1 MVSRIIELEQRQA
14 GEEDRTTR
22 FVESARGTW
31 TVVRR
36 HRVILFVT
44 MALCV
49 LAGVIYILL
58 STPDYR
64 ATASVEVEDV
74 PAGAA
79 GAGAM
84 QKPVSAADTESM
96 MQTELEVLRS
106 RALAEDVARDL
117 ALVGSPVFFQGM
129 DARRPAQ
136 GQGSLTQRQV
146 EHEQVIKLLRDNL
159 QVELPGKS
167 RVLRISFVSADPALS
182 ARVANSYADSLIRA
196 DLKRRGVM
204 IGANDLFIAAHARAL
219 GLTLVTNNTAEFERV
234 RDSKLENW
242 TLPAR
247 RSR

>member
-146 EHEQVIKLLRDNL
+146 EHEQ
-159 QVELPGKS
+159 
-167 RVLRISFVSADPALS
+167 
-182 ARVANSYADSLIRA
+182 
-196 DLKRRGVM
+196 
-204 IGANDLFIAAHARAL
+204 GAC
-219 GLTLVTNNTAEFERV
+219 E
-234 RDSKLENW
+234 
-242 TLPAR
+242 
-247 RSR
+247 